1 MRFETCVGKFRL
13 CSCDFLLI
21 PISKTQQTMTDF
33 STQLNP
39 QQHAQ
44 CQHCQCQFP
53 SAFLKPKYWFG
64 QLVEHTYTD
73 DETGTIHRSI
83 GVVVG
88 LTLHLP
94 GWNLPGWVYFV
105 KFFWSGS
112 NTPQLPCID
121 EVSETELQLVLFS

>member
-1 MRFETCVGKFRL
+1 
-13 CSCDFLLI
+13 
-21 PISKTQQTMTDF
+21 MTF
-33 STQLNP
+33 STQPNP

-44 CQHCQCQFP
+44 WQHCQWQFP

-64 QLVEHTYTD
+64 QLVEHGYTD
-73 DETGTIHRSI
+73 DETGVTHHSI

-105 KFFWSGS
+105 QFFWSES
-112 NTPQLPCID
+112 NTPQLPHID
-121 EVSETELQLVLFS
+121 EVSETELQLVLFN

>member
-1 MRFETCVGKFRL
+1 MTFN
-13 CSCDFLLI
+13 
-21 PISKTQQTMTDF
+21 TQP
-33 STQLNP
+33 NP

-44 CQHCQCQFP
+44 CQHWQWQFP
-53 SAFLKPKYWFG
+53 LAFLKPKYWFG

-73 DETGTIHRSI
+73 DETGKTHHSI

-105 KFFWSGS
+105 QFFWSES
-112 NTPQLPCID
+112 NTPQLPHID